1 MTTRL
6 APGDI
11 DTSTAGEPDRLRPS
25 IVPLAALLA
34 ALCALVATRPLKD
47 NSFLTHLATGRLIL
61 ADGVPDQ
68 NPFLYTGTDF
78 PVPSWWWSVLLAVV
92 EDLGGAAGIR
102 LLTACVAA
110 ALAVV
115 LVRLTLPAGGR
126 LATPRLL
133 QVVVPVVLTNVCV
146 FGFLSG
152 RPHLPGFLLLAAA
165 VLVWHE
171 ERSPWWQLPILLIWV
186 NVHGSWLYGLLVVG
200 ALAVARAVDDR
211 RIRPRDLQGV
221 GAALAGVVLGGA
233 LYPNA
238 FQIVLLPTRQ
248 FGDPLE
254 REALAAYA
262 EWGPVSLGQPI
273 AWALAAM
280 ALLSLWGCVRRRR
293 WASAALVAG
302 LAVMG
307 ASSIRLVPIAAVS
320 LVPFAASALSG
331 VGALGL
337 PARTRVRATF
347 AVTGLLVAATVGY
360 AVLSPG
366 YILAPYP
373 EEAVDWLEARELVAN
388 PDVRLVSHDYV
399 GNYLEWRYGVDAHAY
414 VDDRPDAAT
423 LLDYR
428 RLNKLEPGWA
438 QALDRAEADV
448 VLWASDKPLVDR
460 LVDDPAWVR
469 AVELDDFVVLC
480 RVELA
485 DRCA

>member
-6 APGDI
+6 ALGDI
-11 DTSTAGEPDRLRPS
+11 DTSAAREPSRLRPS
-25 IVPLAALLA
+25 VVPLAALLA
-34 ALCALVATRPLKD
+34 ALCALVGARPLKD

-61 ADGVPDQ
+61 TDGVPDQ

-78 PVPSWWWSVLLAVV
+78 PVPSWWWSVVLGVV
-92 EDLGGAAGIR
+92 EELGGAAGIR
-102 LLTACVAA
+102 LLTASVAA
-110 ALAVV
+110 ALATV
-115 LVRLTLPAGGR
+115 LVRLTLPPTGR
-126 LATPRLL
+126 GESPRLL
-133 QVVVPVVLTNVCV
+133 QVVVPVVLAFVCV
-146 FGFLSG
+146 FGFISG

-186 NVHGSWLYGLLVVG
+186 NVHGSWLYGVLVLG

-211 RIRPRDLQGV
+211 RVRPRDLQGV
-221 GAALAGVVLGGA
+221 AAAVAGVVLGGA
-233 LYPNA
+233 LYPRA
-238 FQIVLLPTRQ
+238 FEIVLLPTRQ

-254 REALAAYA
+254 REALSAYQ
-262 EWGPVSLGQPI
+262 EWAPVSFGHPI
-273 AWALAAM
+273 AWALAAT
-280 ALLSLWGCVRRRR
+280 AVLSLWGCVRQRR
-293 WASAALVAG
+293 WAGAALVVG

-307 ASSIRLVPIAAVS
+307 MSSVRLVPIAAVS
-320 LVPFAASALSG
+320 LVPFAASALSA
-331 VGALGL
+331 VGSLGL
-337 PARTRVRATF
+337 PAGRAVRPMLAAT
-347 AVTGLLVAATVGY
+347 VLLVAATVGY
-360 AVLSPG
+360 AVVSPG

-373 EEAVDWLEARELVAN
+373 EEAVDWLEARDLVAN
-388 PDVRLVSHDYV
+388 PDVHLVSHDFI
-399 GNYLEWRYGVDAHAY
+399 GNYLEWRYGADAHAY

-428 RLNKLEPGWA
+428 RLNKLLPGWA

-448 VLWASDKPLVDR
+448 VLWAREKPLVQR
-460 LVDDPAWVR
+460 LVDDPTWVR